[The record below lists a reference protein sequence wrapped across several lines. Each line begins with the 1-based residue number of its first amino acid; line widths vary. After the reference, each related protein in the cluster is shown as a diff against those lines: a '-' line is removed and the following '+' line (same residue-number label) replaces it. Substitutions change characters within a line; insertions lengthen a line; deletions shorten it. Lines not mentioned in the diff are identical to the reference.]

1 MDLSVYKALFRT
13 SPYPYLVFDTDLVIM
28 GASGSYLRSVKRTE
42 EEIVGRYLF
51 DAFPPNPDDPDSTN
65 DSEVKASIARAL
77 AKGEPD
83 TTPFLRYAVPVETEA
98 GVVFEHRYWSTVH
111 TPVMDENGKPLFVF
125 QNAIDVTSL
134 YRFDRDTNV
143 ATLKQASFAHSKSD
157 FNQAQMHEAVARILN
172 NEREH
177 LRSLFDQAPGFVAVL
192 MGPNHVFELANSAYY
207 QLVGHRDIIGKAVWD
222 ALPEVAGQGFE
233 EFLNSVYHTG
243 VAWTTRGMP
252 IVVQRVPNGP
262 VSQRYVDLVYAPYRD
277 ADGKTIGI
285 FAQGYDVTEAV
296 EAQLA
301 KRESEERLRDGLEA
315 AKMVVWDWDF
325 STGKLDYS
333 HNALDVMGLRP
344 ETMRVV
350 SEHIHPDDRQA
361 TQDAH
366 QSAVDGAG
374 SYQITIRF
382 IRPDNGKQIWV
393 NSRGRVRYNALGSPI
408 GIRGVTVDV
417 TERYQAEVELR
428 EASQRKD
435 EFLAMLAHELRNPL
449 APISTAADLLKF
461 VAHVDP
467 KVERISEV
475 ISRQVKHMT
484 SLVDDLLDASR
495 VTRGLVE
502 LDKQVLG
509 LKTIVDSAVEQ
520 SLPLIEAKKHALLI
534 ETDGTVPQVLGDR
547 TRLVQILTNL
557 LNNSAKYTGDGG
569 EIVVRISTQG
579 AFTHIEV
586 RDNGT
591 GISEELLPHV
601 FDLFTQA
608 ARTPDRSQGGLGI
621 GLALVKTMVTLHG
634 GRIFAASE
642 GAGMGSVFTVELP
655 LAVTRS
661 DD

>member
-51 DAFPPNPDDPDSTN
+51 EAFPPNPDDPDSTN
-65 DSEVKASIARAL
+65 DSEVKASIARAV

-83 TTPFLRYAVPVETEA
+83 TTPFLRYAVPVETGA

-143 ATLKQASFAHSKSD
+143 ATLKQAPFAHSKSD
-157 FNQAQMHEAVARILN
+157 FNQAQMHEAVSRILN

-233 EFLNSVYHTG
+233 EFLNKVYHTG
-243 VAWTTRGMP
+243 VPWTTRGMP
-252 IVVQRVPNGP
+252 IAVQRVPNGP

-277 ADGKTIGI
+277 ADGNTIGI
-285 FAQGYDVTEAV
+285 FAQGYDVTESV

-301 KRESEERLRDGLEA
+301 KREADERLRDGLEA

-325 STGKLDYS
+325 ATGKLDYS
-333 HNALDVMGLRP
+333 DNVMDVMGLRP
-344 ETMRVV
+344 ETMAAV
-350 SEHIHPDDRQA
+350 SVHIHPDDRKA
-361 TQDAH
+361 TQEAH
-366 QSAVDGAG
+366 QSALEGAG
-374 SYQITIRF
+374 TYQIIIRF
-382 IRPDNGKQIWV
+382 IRPDSGKQIWV
-393 NSRGRVRYNALGSPI
+393 SSRGRVRYNALGSPV

-417 TERYQAEVELR
+417 TERYQAEMELR

-449 APISTAADLLKF
+449 APISTAAELLRY
-461 VAHVDP
+461 VSHVDP
-467 KVERISEV
+467 KVERVSDV

-502 LDKQVLG
+502 LDKQVVSLM
-509 LKTIVDSAVEQ
+509 TIVDSAIEQ
-520 SLPLIEAKKHALLI
+520 SLPLIESKKHSLLI
-534 ETDGTVPQVLGDR
+534 QTDGTTPQMLGDR
-547 TRLVQILTNL
+547 TRLVQILANL
-557 LNNSAKYTGDGG
+557 VNNSAKYTPDCGD
-569 EIVVRISTQG
+569 IVVRVSTQG
-579 AFTHIEV
+579 AFACVEV
-586 RDNGT
+586 RDNGI
-591 GISEELLPHV
+591 GITEQLLPHV

-621 GLALVKTMVTLHG
+621 GLALVKTMVSLHG
-634 GRIFAASE
+634 GRIYARSD
-642 GAGMGSVFTVELP
+642 GPGTGSVFTVELP
-655 LAVTRS
+655 LA
-661 DD
+661 